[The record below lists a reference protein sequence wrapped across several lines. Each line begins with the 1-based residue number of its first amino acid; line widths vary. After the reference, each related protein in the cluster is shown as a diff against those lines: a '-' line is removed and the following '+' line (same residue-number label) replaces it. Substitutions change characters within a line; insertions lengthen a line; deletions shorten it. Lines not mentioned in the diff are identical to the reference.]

1 VKGSQMSSGMK
12 YPLHPSGSIPGTP
25 TISRI
30 LKPQPEMMEDMS
42 TDNPL
47 WIDQ

>member
-1 VKGSQMSSGMK
+1 MK
-12 YPLHPSGSIPGTP
+12 YPLHPGGSIPGTP
-25 TISRI
+25 GMSRHNMGQ
-30 LKPQPEMMEDMS
+30 QPDMIEDLA